1 MDSAEQ
7 NRRMRRMS
15 VRSLVKPAIYVLL
28 LIALVLFVKIE
39 FFRPREVMVVPV
51 QRGDVIA
58 EVEGTGTVA
67 VDQQASIGAKI
78 GGRVERVFVD
88 QGDFVHKGQLIA
100 QLEDTD
106 IRRDVQSARA
116 HEQEA
121 RSAIQ
126 TAAATEKEKQAAEW
140 QTKRAWEREQHLV
153 ATGAVSQEEAD
164 QYEEQY
170 RTAASAV
177 QAAAARIRTAQD
189 AASAAKAEA
198 ASQQFNLSETK
209 IFTYLPGV
217 VVNFPKRPGDAIVPG
232 EAVAVVADPRLTI
245 VNANVDQRFSGKLAV
260 GQPAT
265 VILRGRENQPL
276 QGRVYRISPQADPA
290 AEEMTV
296 EVAFAQPP
304 NQLQIGQWAEVY
316 VRVGEAHD
324 VLTAPAA
331 AVMPMGND
339 RMILVAGAENKVRGV
354 MVSAVASSPR
364 SSMLGVTPLKGELHA
379 GDLVIAMP
387 MGVKPGDKIRPV
399 RMSSGSSMPRM
410 SGMPGMSGPS
420 SGGQMPGTK

>member
-1 MDSAEQ
+1 M
-7 NRRMRRMS
+7 
-15 VRSLVKPAIYVLL
+15 RSLVRPAVYVAL
-28 LIALVLFVKIE
+28 LIGLLVFIRVK
-39 FFRPREVMVVPV
+39 FFRPREVMVIPV
-51 QRGDVIA
+51 QRQTAIS

-67 VDQQASIGAKI
+67 VDQQASVGAKI
-78 GGRVERVFVD
+78 AGRIERVFVD
-88 QGDFVHKGQLIA
+88 QGNFVRKGQLIA
-100 QLEDTD
+100 ELEDTD

-116 HEQEA
+116 REQEA
-121 RSAIQ
+121 LSAIQ
-126 TAAATEKEKQAAEW
+126 AANATEKEKEAAEW
-140 QTKRAWEREQHLV
+140 QAKRAWERERHLA

-170 RTAASAV
+170 RTASSAV
-177 QAAAARIRTAQD
+177 LAAAANIRTAQD

-290 AEEMTV
+290 AEEMIV
-296 EVAFAQPP
+296 EVAFALAPKA
-304 NQLQIGQWAEVY
+304 LQIGQWAEVY
-316 VRVGEAHD
+316 VRVGEARD
-324 VLTAPAA
+324 VLTVPAA
-331 AVMPMGND
+331 AVMPMGNE
-339 RMILVAGAENKVRGV
+339 RMVLVAGTDNKVRGV
-354 MVSAVASSPR
+354 IVSPVASSPR
-364 SSMLGVTPLKGELHA
+364 RPLLGVTPVKGELQP

-399 RMSSGSSMPRM
+399 RISGKQGM
-410 SGMPGMSGPS
+410 SGMSGA
-420 SGGQMPGTK
+420 SGAGQMPGMK